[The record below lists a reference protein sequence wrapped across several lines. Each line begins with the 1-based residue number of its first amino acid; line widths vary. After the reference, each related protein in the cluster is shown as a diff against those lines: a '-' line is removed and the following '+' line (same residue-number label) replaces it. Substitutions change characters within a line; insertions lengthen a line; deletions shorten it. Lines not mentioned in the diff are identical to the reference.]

1 MNIYKCPVCNN
12 PLYIIDKT
20 YKCKLNH
27 SYDIA
32 KKRYVN
38 LMLANQGHS
47 LQEGDNKMMI
57 QARSDFLNSKKYD
70 VLLNSII
77 SNVSALPLTKIIFC
91 DVACGDG
98 YYTTKIQEEISKHK
112 EIKTIGIDISKDAI
126 QQASTRRN
134 ILKIN
139 NLDYVIGNMDY
150 LPFMNDSF
158 NVLLNSFA
166 PINEKEFQRVLKSNG
181 YYFRVLP
188 GKYHLL
194 ELKEFLYDEVRL
206 NTPKVEELEGFKL
219 LKEEIVKDTI
229 ELNNKEINDLFTM
242 TPYYYKTSYEAK
254 ERLKNLS
261 YLKTKIE
268 FVIRIYKCSK
278 K

>member
-1 MNIYKCPVCNN
+1 MKRKDLLRKLKEAGFHEVRDDGDHTIYK
-12 PLYIIDKT
+12 K
-20 YKCKLNH
+20 
-27 SYDIA
+27 
-32 KKRYVN
+32 
-38 LMLANQGHS
+38 
-47 LQEGDNKMMI
+47 EG
-57 QARSDFLNSKKYD
+57 FLKKYAC
-70 VLLNSII
+70 IE
-77 SNVSALPLTKIIFC
+77 TKY
-91 DVACGDG
+91 G
-98 YYTTKIQEEISKHK
+98 S
-112 EIKTIGIDISKDAI
+112 
-126 QQASTRRN
+126 
-134 ILKIN
+134 IN
-139 NLDYVIGNMDY
+139 NNFI
-150 LPFMNDSF
+150 
-158 NVLLNSFA
+158 

-206 NTPKVEELEGFKL
+206 NTPKVEELEGFEL
-219 LKEEIVKDTI
+219 LKEEIIKDTI